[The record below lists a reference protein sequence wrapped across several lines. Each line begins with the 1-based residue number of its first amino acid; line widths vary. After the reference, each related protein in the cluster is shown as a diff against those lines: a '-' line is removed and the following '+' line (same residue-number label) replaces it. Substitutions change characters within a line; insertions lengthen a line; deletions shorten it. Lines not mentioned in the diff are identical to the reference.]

1 MAVGPNGRVLN
12 GYAVPSRMRTPA
24 GGYPR
29 LPTILP
35 VDTGLNP
42 GESIDQYGTVAFTS
56 RSDGLVH
63 FLRCP

>member
-1 MAVGPNGRVLN
+1 
-12 GYAVPSRMRTPA
+12 MRTPA